1 MPLEGHYAR
10 QNTPLRALGSREKRL
25 VAWLGGALGLGCAI
39 VVAVIILASGSSHP
53 AKGCIDATVASTTGG
68 ARARACGDAAVAT
81 CRSAA
86 ASRLA
91 ADAGVR
97 EACRRAGILN

>member
-10 QNTPLRALGSREKRL
+10 QNTPLRALGRPEKRL
-25 VAWLGGALGLGCAI
+25 VAWLGGGLALACVIALAI
-39 VVAVIILASGSSHP
+39 VVFAGGSAHP

-68 ARARACGDAAVAT
+68 ASARACGDAAVNL
-81 CRSAA
+81 CKSAA
-86 ASRLA
+86 ASSAA

-97 EACRRAGILN
+97 QACRRAGLRD

>member
-10 QNTPLRALGSREKRL
+10 QTTPLRALGKPEKRL
-25 VAWLGGALGLGCAI
+25 AAWLGGALAIACAVAVAI
-39 VVAVIILASGSSHP
+39 VVFAGGRSHP

-68 ARARACGDAAVAT
+68 AWARACGDAAVHT

-86 ASRLA
+86 ASTA
-91 ADAGVR
+91 ASDAGVR
-97 EACRRAGILN
+97 QACRRAGIVE